1 MYTIDTF
8 IERLKSLREI
18 ADKGGETPVT
28 ISGEIPVYRQGVDY
42 DSFESAAAELQ
53 NVVPAGDVDHLW
65 FVKETPQEEDDT
77 EQVLNIF

>member
-18 ADKGGETPVT
+18 ADKGGDTPVT
-28 ISGEIPVYRQGVDY
+28 INGESPVYIQDVDY

-53 NVVPAGDVDHLW
+53 NVIPAGYMDHLW
-65 FVKETPQEEDDT
+65 FVRETPQENDNT